1 MVDRERPGVLVF
13 LFWCAE
19 GGLYAVDVAS
29 VASKGS
35 HVWSI
40 SPDATVF
47 AGLTLMAEKNIGAL
61 LIVENDK
68 PVGIMSERDYAR
80 KIILE
85 GRSSRHEDSQ
95 HHDDASGLGTPVRQ
109 RRTRHGA
116 DDARAHRAPAG
127 RRRRL
132 VLGLVSIGDL
142 VKAMIDQ
149 QQFTIE
155 QLERYITT

>member
-1 MVDRERPGVLVF
+1 MPSMLQVL
-13 LFWCAE
+13 A
-19 GGLYAVDVAS
+19 G
-29 VASKGS
+29 KGS
-35 HVWSI
+35 EVWSI

-61 LIVENDK
+61 LILENDR

-80 KIILE
+80 KIILD
-85 GRSSRHEDSQ
+85 GRSSLDTKIRSIMTIRLVWVAPTDSVDYAMALMTRERIRH
-95 HHDDASGLGTPVRQ
+95 LPVMDG
-109 RRTRHGA
+109 HA
-116 DDARAHRAPAG
+116 
-127 RRRRL
+127 

-142 VKAMIDQ
+142 VKATIDQ

>member
-1 MVDRERPGVLVF
+1 MPSMLQLLAG
-13 LFWCAE
+13 
-19 GGLYAVDVAS
+19 
-29 VASKGS
+29 KGS
-35 HVWSI
+35 QVWAI

-61 LIVENDK
+61 LILEDGR

-85 GRSSRHEDSQ
+85 GRSSRDTKIRSIMTTRLVSVRPTDSVE
-95 HHDDASGLGTPVRQ
+95 HAMAVMTRERIRHLPVMD
-109 RRTRHGA
+109 G
-116 DDARAHRAPAG
+116 DS
-127 RRRRL
+127 

>member
-1 MVDRERPGVLVF
+1 MPSLWQ
-13 LFWCAE
+13 L
-19 GGLYAVDVAS
+19 L
-29 VASKGS
+29 ASKGS
-35 HVWSI
+35 QVWSI

-61 LIVENDK
+61 LIIEHDR

-85 GRSSRHEDSQ
+85 GRSSRDTKVRSIMTTRLVRAQPSDSVEHAMALMTQ
-95 HHDDASGLGTPVRQ
+95 ERI
-109 RRTRHGA
+109 RHLPIMEG
-116 DDARAHRAPAG
+116 DT
-127 RRRRL
+127 

-149 QQFTIE
+149 QQFRIE

>member
-1 MVDRERPGVLVF
+1 MPSMLQVL
-13 LFWCAE
+13 A
-19 GGLYAVDVAS
+19 G
-29 VASKGS
+29 KGS
-35 HVWSI
+35 EVWSI

-61 LIVENDK
+61 LILENDR

-80 KIILE
+80 KIILD
-85 GRSSRHEDSQ
+85 GRSSLDTKIRSIMTTRLVWVAPTDSVEYAMALMTRERIRH
-95 HHDDASGLGTPVRQ
+95 LPVMDG
-109 RRTRHGA
+109 HA
-116 DDARAHRAPAG
+116 
-127 RRRRL
+127 

-142 VKAMIDQ
+142 VKATIDQ

>member
-1 MVDRERPGVLVF
+1 MPSILQVL
-13 LFWCAE
+13 
-19 GGLYAVDVAS
+19 
-29 VASKGS
+29 ASKGS

-61 LIVENDK
+61 LIIEDGK

-85 GRSSRHEDSQ
+85 GRSSRE
-95 HHDDASGLGTPVRQ
+95 
-109 RRTRHGA
+109 TRI
-116 DDARAHRAPAG
+116 RSIMTT
-127 RRRRL
+127 RL
-132 VLGLVSIGDL
+132 VWAHPSDSVEHAMALMTRERIRHLPVVDGDSILGMVSIGDL

-155 QLERYITT
+155 QLERYITN

>member
-1 MVDRERPGVLVF
+1 MPSMLQVL
-13 LFWCAE
+13 
-19 GGLYAVDVAS
+19 
-29 VASKGS
+29 ASKGS

-61 LIVENDK
+61 LILENDK

-85 GRSSRHEDSQ
+85 GRSSRDTKVRSIMTTRVVWAHPSDSVE
-95 HHDDASGLGTPVRQ
+95 HAMALMTRERVRHLPVVDGDQ
-109 RRTRHGA
+109 
-116 DDARAHRAPAG
+116 
-127 RRRRL
+127 
-132 VLGLVSIGDL
+132 VLGMVSIGDL
-142 VKAMIDQ
+142 VKAMIDE

-155 QLERYITT
+155 QLERYIAT

>member
-1 MVDRERPGVLVF
+1 MPSILQVL
-13 LFWCAE
+13 
-19 GGLYAVDVAS
+19 
-29 VASKGS
+29 ASKGS

-61 LIVENDK
+61 LIIEDGK

-85 GRSSRHEDSQ
+85 GRSSRE
-95 HHDDASGLGTPVRQ
+95 
-109 RRTRHGA
+109 TRI
-116 DDARAHRAPAG
+116 RSIMTT
-127 RRRRL
+127 RL
-132 VLGLVSIGDL
+132 VWAHPSDSVEHAMALMTRERIRHLPVVDGDSILGLVSIGDL

-155 QLERYITT
+155 QLERYIAT

>member
-1 MVDRERPGVLVF
+1 MPSILQVL
-13 LFWCAE
+13 
-19 GGLYAVDVAS
+19 
-29 VASKGS
+29 ASKGS

-61 LIVENDK
+61 LIIEDGK

-85 GRSSRHEDSQ
+85 GRSSRE
-95 HHDDASGLGTPVRQ
+95 
-109 RRTRHGA
+109 TRI
-116 DDARAHRAPAG
+116 RSIMTT
-127 RRRRL
+127 RL
-132 VLGLVSIGDL
+132 VWAHPSDSVEHAMALMTRERIRHLPVVDGDSILGMVSIGDL

-155 QLERYITT
+155 QLERYIAT

>member
-1 MVDRERPGVLVF
+1 MPSMLQVL
-13 LFWCAE
+13 
-19 GGLYAVDVAS
+19 
-29 VASKGS
+29 ASKGS
-35 HVWSI
+35 HIWSI

-47 AGLTLMAEKNIGAL
+47 AGWTLMAEKNIGAL
-61 LIVENDK
+61 LILENDK

-85 GRSSRHEDSQ
+85 GRSSRDTKIRSIM
-95 HHDDASGLGTPVRQ
+95 T
-109 RRTRHGA
+109 T
-116 DDARAHRAPAG
+116 
-127 RRRRL
+127 RL
-132 VLGLVSIGDL
+132 VWAHPSDSVEHAMALMTRERIRHLPVVDGDSVLGMVSIGDL

>member
-1 MVDRERPGVLVF
+1 MLSMLQVLS
-13 LFWCAE
+13 
-19 GGLYAVDVAS
+19 G
-29 VASKGS
+29 KGS
-35 HVWSI
+35 QVWSI
-40 SPDATVF
+40 SPDATVL

-61 LIVENDK
+61 LILENDR

-85 GRSSRHEDSQ
+85 GRSSRE
-95 HHDDASGLGTPVRQ
+95 TKVRSIMT
-109 RRTRHGA
+109 TRLV
-116 DDARAHRAPAG
+116 RAHPQDTVEHAMALMTRERIRHLPVMDG
-127 RRRRL
+127 DT

>member
-1 MVDRERPGVLVF
+1 MPSILQVL
-13 LFWCAE
+13 
-19 GGLYAVDVAS
+19 
-29 VASKGS
+29 ASKGS

-61 LIVENDK
+61 LIIEDGK

-85 GRSSRHEDSQ
+85 GRSSRD
-95 HHDDASGLGTPVRQ
+95 
-109 RRTRHGA
+109 TRI
-116 DDARAHRAPAG
+116 RSIMTT
-127 RRRRL
+127 RL
-132 VLGLVSIGDL
+132 VWAHPSDSVEHAMALMTRERIRHLPVVDGDSILGMVSIGDL

-155 QLERYITT
+155 QLERYIAT

>member
-1 MVDRERPGVLVF
+1 MPSMLQVL
-13 LFWCAE
+13 
-19 GGLYAVDVAS
+19 
-29 VASKGS
+29 ASKGS

-61 LIVENDK
+61 LIIENDK

-85 GRSSRHEDSQ
+85 GRSSRDTRIRSIMTTRLVWAHPSDSVE
-95 HHDDASGLGTPVRQ
+95 HAMGLMTRERIRHLPVVD
-109 RRTRHGA
+109 G
-116 DDARAHRAPAG
+116 DS
-127 RRRRL
+127 

-149 QQFTIE
+149 QQFRIE
-155 QLERYITT
+155 QLERYIAT

>member
-1 MVDRERPGVLVF
+1 MPSILQVL
-13 LFWCAE
+13 
-19 GGLYAVDVAS
+19 
-29 VASKGS
+29 ASKGS

-61 LIVENDK
+61 LIIEDGK

-85 GRSSRHEDSQ
+85 GRSSRE
-95 HHDDASGLGTPVRQ
+95 
-109 RRTRHGA
+109 TRI
-116 DDARAHRAPAG
+116 RSIMTT
-127 RRRRL
+127 RL
-132 VLGLVSIGDL
+132 VWAHPSDSVEHAMALMTRERIRHLPVVDGDSILGVVSIGDL

-155 QLERYITT
+155 QLERYIAT